1 MTDAIIVALIGA
13 ISTIIGVI
21 LTNRSMLEKQAISID
36 KELAVYQARTNE
48 RIDELVREVREHNQ
62 VIRRVYSLEERMND
76 SDRRLSNIEQR
87 PSA

>member
-1 MTDAIIVALIGA
+1 MSDAIIVAVIGA
-13 ISTIIGVI
+13 ISTVIGVI
-21 LTNRSMLEKQAISID
+21 LTNKSMLEKQAISID

-62 VIRRVYSLEERMND
+62 VIRRVYSLEEKMNE
-76 SDRRLSNIEQR
+76 SERRLTNIEHR

>member
-1 MTDAIIVALIGA
+1 MSDAIIVAVIGA
-13 ISTIIGVI
+13 ISTVIGVI

-62 VIRRVYSLEERMND
+62 VIRRVYSLEEKMNE
-76 SDRRLSNIEQR
+76 SERRLTNIEHR